1 MTDKITFAGLLKAA
15 WSCVQELTSRIGQH
29 HLFLMSGGLAFSFFM
44 CIVPMLL
51 VVLSS
56 LSLIFERPTVTAEI
70 YSLIDLAIPF
80 PEYGATVKEF
90 VAGRLGQLSEFR
102 KMAGLIGIVGL
113 FFGAGGL
120 FSSLRTIL
128 NAVFDTTRGG
138 TTRGRA
144 TRGRSI
150 LKNKLLDS
158 LFVISSLVI
167 LIGLILG
174 LPLLEAGASLV
185 EQFAWVQ
192 KLGLGA
198 LRGVA
203 LLLIEF
209 VVLNLVFGI
218 VYASVPTERPP
229 ARSILVGTMTASML
243 WLTAEAAFGY
253 YISSVATLAHIYGVY
268 TFLIV
273 AAIWIY
279 YTAVALILGAETAQL
294 HHEHR
299 RSE

>member
-1 MTDKITFAGLLKAA
+1 MANKITFAGILKAA
-15 WSCVQELTSRIGQH
+15 WSYVQKLTSRIGQH

-56 LSLIFERPTVTAEI
+56 LSLIFERPTVIAEI

-128 NAVFDTTRGG
+128 NAVFG
-138 TTRGRA
+138 T

-198 LRGVA
+198 LRGIV

-209 VVLNLVFGI
+209 VVLNLVFGV

-229 ARSILVGTMTASML
+229 ARSILVGAMTASIL
-243 WLTAEAAFGY
+243 WLIAEAAFGY

-279 YTAVALILGAETAQL
+279 YTAVVLILGAETAQL
-294 HHEHR
+294 HHEYR
-299 RSE
+299 RPE